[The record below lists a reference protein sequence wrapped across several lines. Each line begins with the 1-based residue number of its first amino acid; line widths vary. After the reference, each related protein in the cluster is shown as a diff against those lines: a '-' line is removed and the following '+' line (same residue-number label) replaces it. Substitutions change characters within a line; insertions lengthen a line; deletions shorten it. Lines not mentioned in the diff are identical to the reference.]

1 MSMIKESQISTTQ
14 TESPYVLEDS
24 FMGKFI
30 GMFIQSDNGEYYFD
44 PKQGNGWL
52 SASDLIIIYD
62 KLQELNS
69 TLIPNQQTSKNE

>member
-1 MSMIKESQISTTQ
+1 MRGTYITCTP
-14 TESPYVLEDS
+14 TESPYVLEAS

-30 GMFIQSDNGEYYFD
+30 GVFIQSDNGEYYFD
-44 PKQGNGWL
+44 YKQGDGWL

-69 TLIPNQQTSKNE
+69 TLIPNQTNDKTI